1 MALVYFLLTAKDKT
15 ESSPVVMHPFC
26 KKRKKVLG
34 NESNH
39 MFTTHSVYTILTEEA

>member
-1 MALVYFLLTAKDKT
+1 MGIVYFLLTAKDKT

-34 NESNH
+34 NGNNH
-39 MFTTHSVYTILTEEA
+39 MFTTHSVYAILTEEA